1 MPIPLN
7 NYFDPTAVG
16 SNLGPRGYGNLAG
29 ADVFFY
35 VSQTNEIRVKQANA
49 SATSGQSTIQILVTG
64 VKWLSVIQQP
74 PEGVVHLYWSNLAGA
89 MFYTPYT
96 VRNFTEPVAIQS
108 LPFSTA
114 FTFSTTLA
122 PNGSPAAYCMLVDD
136 GVKHTLYTSINAN
149 FAPVLASAVVYNNN
163 FSDAVYVNMPV
174 IAVHPQDTNI
184 ATINT
189 QVTKLPTPPGVP
201 SVGFYVATLPG
212 VNT

>member
-16 SNLGPRGYGNLAG
+16 SNFGARGYGNLAG

-35 VSQTNEIRVKQANA
+35 VSTTNEIRVKQANA

-74 PEGVVHLYWSNLAGA
+74 PQGVVHLYWSDFSGA

-108 LPFSTA
+108 LPFSTL

-122 PNGSPAAYCMLVDD
+122 PNGSPAAYCMLIDD
-136 GVKHTLYTSINAN
+136 GTKHTLYTSINPN
-149 FAPVLASAVVYNNN
+149 FSPVLASAVVYNNN
-163 FSDAVYVNMPV
+163 FSNAVFVNMPV
-174 IAVHPQDTNI
+174 IAVHPQDTNV

-189 QVTKLPTPPGVP
+189 QVTKLPSPPGVP

>member
-35 VSQTNEIRVKQANA
+35 VSTTNEIRVKQANA
-49 SATSGQSTIQILVTG
+49 TVTSGQSTIQILVTG

-74 PEGVVHLYWSNLAGA
+74 PQGVVHLYWSDLSGN
-89 MFYTPYT
+89 MFYAPYT
-96 VRNFTEPVAIQS
+96 AQNFIQPVVPQS
-108 LPFSTA
+108 LPFSTQ

-122 PNGSPAAYCMLVDD
+122 PHGSPAAYCMLVDD
-136 GVKHTLYTSINAN
+136 GIRHTLYTSINPN
-149 FAPVLASAVVYNNN
+149 FSPVLGSAIVYNNTFN
-163 FSDAVYVNMPV
+163 DAIYVNMPV
-174 IAVHPQDTNI
+174 LAVHPQDTNI
-184 ATINT
+184 ATVNT

-201 SVGFYVATLPG
+201 SVGFYVCTLPG
-212 VNT
+212 